1 VIARGE
7 GWGEP
12 TADPAEVTVRGGD
25 VDLARAIGEHPGA
38 RLAFVPDA
46 SSDFARA
53 VGLAAGGSPR
63 SSAVALPIDAVELDD
78 GTTVVNAVVLG
89 APPAQIGWATL
100 GTGVRVAVDGRT
112 VFEGRATTVV
122 IANGQYL
129 DGDDVVPRGH
139 PGDGRLEVQ
148 VYAVERGDRRAM
160 RRRLASGEHVPHPGI
175 TQAVGK
181 TVEVR
186 APSRLPV
193 VADGRHHGSLE
204 ELRAKIRPAAC
215 TLVI

>member
-7 GWGEP
+7 PWGEP
-12 TADPAEVTVRGGD
+12 TTEPAELTVHGGD

-53 VGLAAGGSPR
+53 VGLTAAA
-63 SSAVALPIDAVELDD
+63 SSRPPSVALPIDALELDD

-89 APPAQIGWATL
+89 SPPAQIRWATL
-100 GTGVRVAVDGRT
+100 GTEVLVEVDGRA

-148 VYAVERGDRRAM
+148 VYAVARGDRRSM
-160 RRRLASGEHVPHPGI
+160 RRRLVTGEHVPHPGI
-175 TQAVGK
+175 TQAVGT
-181 TVEVR
+181 TVTVR

-193 VADGRHHGSLE
+193 VADGHHHGAPE
-204 ELRAKIRPAAC
+204 ELRVEVRPGAV
-215 TLVI
+215 TLVL